1 MTGPMATRLRISV
14 GGAAHELRSLH
25 DWLRRVDELRGR
37 VEPVR
42 APVGPG
48 EMGGAGEA
56 LVVAV
61 GSGGMGAV
69 LAGAL
74 STWISQR
81 RSDVKLTVTR
91 EDGRTIELD
100 AKRVDP
106 RAVIEEV
113 RRLLDIDSGDE
124 WM

>member
-1 MTGPMATRLRISV
+1 MAESATGQLWIRTFQDDD
-14 GGAAHELRSLH
+14 ELRSLL
-25 DWLRRVDELRGR
+25 DWLRRESALRGQVSTSHAD
-37 VEPVR
+37 VEP
-42 APVGPG
+42 GQ
-48 EMGGAGEA
+48 MGGALDA

-81 RSDVKLTVTR
+81 HSDVKLTITD

-100 AKRVDP
+100 AHRVDSH
-106 RAVIEEV
+106 A
-113 RRLLDIDSGDE
+113 LLQDLRGFLDSRE
-124 WM
+124 PPP